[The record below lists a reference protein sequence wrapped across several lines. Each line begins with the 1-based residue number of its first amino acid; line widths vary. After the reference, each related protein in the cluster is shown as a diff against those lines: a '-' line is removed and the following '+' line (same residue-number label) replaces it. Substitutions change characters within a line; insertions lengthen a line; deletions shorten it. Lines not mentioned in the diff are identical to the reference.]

1 MAGGVPRGVAAAWPL
16 AAPLAAIAIL
26 AAAYAAPPGGA
37 VVAVVALALVAATVA
52 SVHHAELIALRLG
65 EPFGTLVLA
74 LAVTAIEV
82 SLIVSMMLAGG
93 ADASK
98 LARDTIYATV
108 MIVSSGV
115 VGLCILL
122 GALRHREQSFRIEGA
137 GPAMAALA
145 TLAVLTLILPNYT
158 TSAPGPRYSDP
169 QLVFVAV
176 ASLALWCA
184 FVFFQTVRHRDYFLP
199 VGPAADEDRHA
210 ARPSAGRAWASF
222 ALLLVSLV
230 AVVGLA
236 KVLSPS
242 LEALV
247 HAAGAPLSVI
257 GIAIALLVLMPETV
271 AAVRAALANRLQTS
285 INLAVGSGL
294 ATIGLTVPA
303 VVAVCIVLD
312 LDLVLGLPPKETVL
326 LALAIAINAY
336 SIGSSR
342 TNMMQG
348 AVQLVVLAAFLF
360 LSFVP

>member
-1 MAGGVPRGVAAAWPL
+1 MAGGVPRGLAAAWPL

-26 AAAYAAPPGGA
+26 AAAIAAPPGGA

-145 TLAVLTLILPNYT
+145 TLAVLSLILPNTT

-176 ASLALWCA
+176 ASLALWCV

-210 ARPSAGRAWASF
+210 ARPSAGMAWASF
-222 ALLLVSLV
+222 GLLVVSLV

-348 AVQLVVLAAFLF
+348 AVQLVVFAAFLF